1 MQDIQDFIENNKK
14 ESVFLF
20 SLETFKGQKR
30 MIKFLSCRDTING
43 CPAVSYFTWGYVPV
57 EELIKHKNDKFEDM
71 FTNAFETNVG
81 GVYSEFFDVATQ
93 QKEINKRLLS
103 FGRPTGPTFLKSSL
117 PAAKLIPTLRDG
129 EYLYVYSYIPGEKKY
144 EVTVS
149 CVGSLV
155 IKATSK
161 EEAISKVFDMSQ
173 EEIKK
178 KANVCGFTPTD
189 ASAA

>member
-1 MQDIQDFIENNKK
+1 METDKK

-57 EELIKHKNDKFEDM
+57 EELIKHKNDKIEDM

-81 GVYSEFFDVATQ
+81 GVYSEFFDGATQ

-103 FGRPTGPTFLKSSL
+103 FGRPAEPTFLKSSL
-117 PAAKLIPTLRDG
+117 PATKLIPTLRDG

>member
-1 MQDIQDFIENNKK
+1 
-14 ESVFLF
+14 
-20 SLETFKGQKR
+20 

-57 EELIKHKNDKFEDM
+57 EELIKHKNDKIEDM

-81 GVYSEFFDVATQ
+81 GVYSEFFDGATQ

-103 FGRPTGPTFLKSSL
+103 FGRPAGPTFLKSSL
-117 PAAKLIPTLRDG
+117 PATKLIPTLRDG

-178 KANVCGFTPTD
+178 KQT
-189 ASAA
+189 SAALHPLMLPQRKNITCEKENFYEKQ